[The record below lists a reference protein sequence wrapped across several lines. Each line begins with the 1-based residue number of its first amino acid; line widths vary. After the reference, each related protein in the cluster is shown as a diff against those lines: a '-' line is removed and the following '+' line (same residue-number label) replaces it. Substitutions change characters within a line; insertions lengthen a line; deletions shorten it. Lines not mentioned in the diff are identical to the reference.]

1 MRLTILFGGN
11 SRERLVSVASAQAV
25 SETLSDADLWFWD
38 ADDRVFEASKT
49 ALQAHERPFEVPF
62 RADGKLVGRL
72 DAAMDRAAAEG
83 RILVLALHGGSPEN
97 GEFQVLCEMRGVPF
111 TGSGSASSNLAFDKI
126 QAKTFAAMAGVPS
139 PENVSL
145 DAADEA
151 LAHYGKLIAKPS
163 QDGSSFG
170 LIVVNATQDL
180 AAVRKAAATTPYVIE
195 PFITGHEA
203 TCGVLEQ
210 ADGSLL
216 ALPPVEIIPAA
227 GIFDYNSK
235 YLASGTQEICPG
247 RFAPDVT
254 RRIQDLAIVAHRAL
268 SCRGY
273 SRSDFILADQG
284 PIYIETNTLPG
295 LTKASLYPK
304 SLKAQGIT
312 FIDFLNGQVDLAVA
326 RAGAVKPEG
335 LG

>member
-25 SETLSDADLWFWD
+25 SETLPDTDLWFWD
-38 ADDRVFEASKT
+38 ADDRVFEASRA

-62 RADGKLVGRL
+62 RADGAPIGRL
-72 DAAMDRAAAEG
+72 DAAMDRAAAED
-83 RILVLALHGGSPEN
+83 RVLVLALHGGSPEN

-139 PENVSL
+139 PTTITL
-145 DAADEA
+145 DEADEA
-151 LAHYGKLIAKPS
+151 LSHYGKLIAKPS

-180 AAVRKAAATTPYVIE
+180 QAVRKAAATTPYVIE

-247 RFAPDVT
+247 RFAPELT
-254 RRIQDLAIVAHRAL
+254 QQIQDLAILAHRAL
-268 SCRGY
+268 SCFGY
-273 SRSDFILADQG
+273 SRSDFILTEHG

-304 SLKAQGIT
+304 SLKAQGIP
-312 FIDFLNGQVDLAVA
+312 FIDFLGGQIDLAVK
-326 RAGAVKPEG
+326 RAGK
-335 LG
+335 

>member
-25 SETLSDADLWFWD
+25 SETLTDAELWFWD
-38 ADDRVFEASKT
+38 ADDRVFETSKA

-62 RADGKLVGRL
+62 KADGAPIGRL
-72 DAAMDRAAAEG
+72 DAAMDRAKAED
-83 RILVLALHGGSPEN
+83 RVLVLALHGGSPEN

-126 QAKTFAAMAGVPS
+126 QAKIFAAMAGVPS
-139 PENVSL
+139 PATVTL
-145 DAADEA
+145 DEADEA

-180 AAVRKAAATTPYVIE
+180 QAVRKAAATTPYVIE

-210 ADGSLL
+210 ADGSLI

-247 RFAPDVT
+247 RFAPELT
-254 RRIQDLAIVAHRAL
+254 TRIQDLAVLAHRAL

-273 SRSDFILADQG
+273 SRSDFILGDNG

-304 SLKAQGIT
+304 SLKAQGIA
-312 FIDFLNGQVDLAVA
+312 FIDFLNGQIELAVR
-326 RAGAVKPEG
+326 RAGGPAA
-335 LG
+335 

>member
-25 SETLSDADLWFWD
+25 CETLTDADLWFWD
-38 ADDRVFEASKT
+38 ANDRVFEASKA

-62 RADGKLVGRL
+62 KADGALIGRL
-72 DAAMDRAAAEG
+72 DAAMDRAQAED
-83 RILVLALHGGSPEN
+83 RVLVLALHGGSPEN

-126 QAKTFAAMAGVPS
+126 QAKIFAAMAGVPS
-139 PENVSL
+139 PTTVTL
-145 DAADEA
+145 DEADEA

-247 RFAPDVT
+247 RFEADLT
-254 RRIQDLAIVAHRAL
+254 KRIQDLAILAHRAL

-273 SRSDFILADQG
+273 SRSDFILGDHG

-304 SLKAQGIT
+304 SLKAQGIA
-312 FIDFLNGQVDLAVA
+312 FADFLNGQIDLAVKRA
-326 RAGAVKPEG
+326 RG
-335 LG
+335 

>member
-25 SETLSDADLWFWD
+25 SETLPEADLWFWD
-38 ADDRVFEASKT
+38 ADDRVSETSKA
-49 ALQAHERPFEVPF
+49 ALQAHARPFEVPF
-62 RADGKLVGRL
+62 KADGAPIGRL
-72 DAAMDRAAAEG
+72 DAAMDRARAED

-126 QAKTFAAMAGVPS
+126 QAKIFAAMAGVPS
-139 PENVSL
+139 PATVTL
-145 DAADEA
+145 DEADEA
-151 LAHYGKLIAKPS
+151 LAHHGKLIAKPS

-170 LIVVNATQDL
+170 LIVVNAAQDL
-180 AAVRKAAATTPYVIE
+180 AAVRKAAAATPYVIE
-195 PFITGHEA
+195 PFITGPEA

-210 ADGSLL
+210 ADGSLI

-247 RFAPDVT
+247 RFAPELT
-254 RRIQDLAIVAHRAL
+254 KRIQDLAILAHRAL

-273 SRSDFILADQG
+273 SRSDFILGDRG

-304 SLKAQGIT
+304 SLKAQGIA
-312 FIDFLNGQVDLAVA
+312 FIDFLNGQIELAVK
-326 RAGAVKPEG
+326 RAGR
-335 LG
+335 

>member
-25 SETLSDADLWFWD
+25 CETLTDADLWFWD
-38 ADDRVFEASKT
+38 ADDRVFETSKA
-49 ALQAHERPFEVPF
+49 ALVAHERPFEVPF
-62 RADGKLVGRL
+62 KADGALIGRL
-72 DAAMDRAAAEG
+72 DAAMDRAKAED
-83 RILVLALHGGSPEN
+83 RVLVLALHGGSPEN

-126 QAKTFAAMAGVPS
+126 QAKIFAAMAGVPS
-139 PENVSL
+139 PTTVTL
-145 DAADEA
+145 DEADEA

-180 AAVRKAAATTPYVIE
+180 TAVRKAAATTPYVIE

-210 ADGSLL
+210 ADGLLL

-227 GIFDYNSK
+227 GIFDFNSK

-247 RFAPDVT
+247 RFDTDLT
-254 RRIQDLAIVAHRAL
+254 RRIQDLAILAHRAL

-273 SRSDFILADQG
+273 SRSDFILGDHG

-304 SLKAQGIT
+304 SLKAQGIA
-312 FIDFLNGQVDLAVA
+312 FIDFLNGQIELALK
-326 RAGAVKPEG
+326 RAGR
-335 LG
+335 

>member
-25 SETLSDADLWFWD
+25 CETLIDADLWFWD
-38 ADDRVFEASKT
+38 ADDRVFETSKT
-49 ALQAHERPFEVPF
+49 ALLANERPFEVPF
-62 RADGKLVGRL
+62 KADGTLIGRL
-72 DAAMDRAAAEG
+72 DAAMDRAKAED
-83 RILVLALHGGSPEN
+83 RVLVLALHGGSPEN

-126 QAKTFAAMAGVPS
+126 QAKIFAAMAGVPS
-139 PENVSL
+139 PTTVTL
-145 DAADEA
+145 DEADEA
-151 LAHYGKLIAKPS
+151 LSHYGKLIAKPS

-170 LIVVNATQDL
+170 LIVVNAAQDL
-180 AAVRKAAATTPYVIE
+180 EAVRKAAATTPYVIE

-227 GIFDYNSK
+227 GIFDYHAK

-247 RFAPDVT
+247 RFDPDLT
-254 RRIQDLAIVAHRAL
+254 RRIQDLAILAHRAL

-273 SRSDFILADQG
+273 SRSDFILGDRG

-304 SLKAQGIT
+304 ALKAAGIE
-312 FIDFLNGQVDLAVA
+312 FVDFLTEQIA
-326 RAGAVKPEG
+326 
-335 LG
+335 LGERRFRS

>member
-25 SETLSDADLWFWD
+25 SETLTDADLWFWD
-38 ADDRVFEASKT
+38 ADDRVFEASRT

-62 RADGKLVGRL
+62 RADGKLIGRL
-72 DAAMDRAAAEG
+72 DAAMDRAAAED
-83 RILVLALHGGSPEN
+83 RVLVLALHGGSPEN

-126 QAKTFAAMAGVPS
+126 QAKTFAAMAGVAS
-139 PENVSL
+139 PASVSL
-145 DAADEA
+145 DEADEA

-170 LIVVNATQDL
+170 LIVVNGTQDL

-210 ADGSLL
+210 ADGSLI

-227 GIFDYNSK
+227 GIFDYESK

-247 RFAPDVT
+247 RFAPDLT
-254 RRIQDLAIVAHRAL
+254 QRIQDLAILAHRAL

-273 SRSDFILADQG
+273 SRSDFILGDNG

-304 SLKAQGIT
+304 SLKAQGIA
-312 FIDFLNGQVDLAVA
+312 FIDFLNGQIDLAVK
-326 RAGAVKPEG
+326 RAGR
-335 LG
+335 